1 MVGKRTIM
9 GKERG
14 GSKMTDAEKDPGG
27 LETVLVKAATHRHSD
42 LLLLGFVA
50 STFILLLA
58 ISVIG

>member
-1 MVGKRTIM
+1 
-9 GKERG
+9 
-14 GSKMTDAEKDPGG
+14 MTDAEKGPEG

-50 STFILLLA
+50 STFTILLA